1 MILFEFCC
9 LKKTQNWRT
18 IHKHVRTYKKSW
30 ETFKLGLLSS
40 HLKTLQ
46 LPQPLSN
53 GWESLIEVEAIG
65 HELTGILRSTLVK
78 IHGSFCGKPNK

>member
-1 MILFEFCC
+1 MGFVV
-9 LKKTQNWRT
+9 KKKPKTDARYINTLGLIKR
-18 IHKHVRTYKKSW
+18 